1 MSPPRIML
9 VDADVRRRS
18 DLAFELESNHGYRVI
33 PLGNGDAILEEHG
46 RDPVAAVICTASLPE
61 GDAISVLQQLPRH
74 GPAGVVTVLLAEPN
88 ERGLRRLAW
97 TEGVHAVLTEPVDG
111 SELAAAL
118 RVLLERGAERQRE
131 ISMRERLAA
140 SMDRLTDLLVLI
152 TDAAVPGSAHRGAV
166 LSHLMT
172 RMAAQFDL
180 SPPLMEDLLRA
191 ARLHE
196 LGRFTLGEEGVHGPG
211 RSPAGHCTMAS
222 ALLLADVPYLQE
234 AADLIEGIGAN
245 WDGTGIPP
253 GRQRGQIPLRSRLL
267 RIGVDL
273 LAASERNAMQGDPS
287 MTSAAVTLQAHAG
300 RWYDP
305 AALAALDG
313 VLADERPLSW
323 QEDVALIT
331 YDRLRP
337 GMRLAADLHTVSG
350 IKLLSA
356 GTVLTAATLQLVRR
370 RHEIDPLILP
380 VQIHRRSV

>member
-1 MSPPRIML
+1 
-9 VDADVRRRS
+9 
-18 DLAFELESNHGYRVI
+18 
-33 PLGNGDAILEEHG
+33 
-46 RDPVAAVICTASLPE
+46 
-61 GDAISVLQQLPRH
+61 
-74 GPAGVVTVLLAEPN
+74 
-88 ERGLRRLAW
+88 
-97 TEGVHAVLTEPVDG
+97 
-111 SELAAAL
+111 
-118 RVLLERGAERQRE
+118 
-131 ISMRERLAA
+131 
-140 SMDRLTDLLVLI
+140 
-152 TDAAVPGSAHRGAV
+152 
-166 LSHLMT
+166 
-172 RMAAQFDL
+172 
-180 SPPLMEDLLRA
+180 
-191 ARLHE
+191 
-196 LGRFTLGEEGVHGPG
+196 
-211 RSPAGHCTMAS
+211 MAS